1 MLEEPLRILQLN
13 VGKQK
18 ETQWSLLNDTDTAR
32 FDVLVVAEP
41 YIFTLSGESKARV
54 TSHHQWEAITPTVQR
69 KEGHVRHSFRAM
81 LWLNKNTQGQA
92 IPIQLSDIA
101 AVLIRSQGVPVL
113 IFSVY
118 IPRGGKTV
126 YDHEDQLKER
136 LQILEETIEQVKKIE
151 GEALQVIVASDVN
164 RRDQLWGGDQVAIDL
179 RQGEAKEL
187 LNLIQRR
194 ELQSLLEP
202 GTIT

>member
-92 IPIQLSDIA
+92 IPIQSSDIA

-113 IFSVY
+113 IFFRLH
-118 IPRGGKTV
+118 PPGW
-126 YDHEDQLKER
+126 EDGIRSRRPTK
-136 LQILEETIEQVKKIE
+136 
-151 GEALQVIVASDVN
+151 GASPDP
-164 RRDQLWGGDQVAIDL
+164 RRDN
-179 RQGEAKEL
+179 RTSKEDRGRGL
-187 LNLIQRR
+187 TSYSGWRR
-194 ELQSLLEP
+194 
-202 GTIT
+202 